1 MYDKI
6 PGGIIRKVDIPKIL
20 TPIEKKKKL
29 FSENIVKKKN
39 QTYCIDVSSYILP

>member
-20 TPIEKKKKL
+20 TPIQKKKKII
-29 FSENIVKKKN
+29 FRKYCKKKKP
-39 QTYCIDVSSYILP
+39 DILY